1 MVAAAAE
8 AASVLFTLG
17 YNNIIFVSLYNFSS
31 RNVQGVL
38 FLSITCQWYSDL
50 YDITVL
56 KKNWNWYLI
65 RRLIVKICKAILSI
79 S

>member
-31 RNVQGVL
+31 RNLQGVKC
-38 FLSITCQWYSDL
+38 FLRSQSFNTP
-50 YDITVL
+50 
-56 KKNWNWYLI
+56 
-65 RRLIVKICKAILSI
+65 KANEIHPKEALANDFTKFR
-79 S
+79 

>member
-50 YDITVL
+50 YDIAVL
-56 KKNWNWYLI
+56 KKELKLI
-65 RRLIVKICKAILSI
+65 LIDQMLDTWM
-79 S
+79 

>member
-31 RNVQGVL
+31 RNVQGAL
-38 FLSITCQWYSDL
+38 FFPTHVN
-50 YDITVL
+50 DIQIFMILQYL
-56 KKNWNWYLI
+56 KK
-65 RRLIVKICKAILSI
+65 S
-79 S
+79 